1 MAEAEEVIVEEVVE
15 GVGEA
20 HSVDE
25 EVEEGEEEEEEEVR
39 SKTGMIVLE
48 SNLTLSD
55 VKVWL
60 YILETS
66 KSKNR
71 NCVSLF
77 IC

>member
-25 EVEEGEEEEEEEVR
+25 EVEEGGEEEEEEGR
-39 SKTGMIVLE
+39 SETGMIVLE

-55 VKVWL
+55 VNSLVVYSGNLKVKKQKL
-60 YILETS
+60 
-66 KSKNR
+66 
-71 NCVSLF
+71 C
-77 IC
+77 

>member
-25 EVEEGEEEEEEEVR
+25 EVEEGEEEEEEVR
-39 SKTGMIVLE
+39 SETGMIVLE

-55 VKVWL
+55 VNSLVVYSGNLKVKKQKL
-60 YILETS
+60 
-66 KSKNR
+66 
-71 NCVSLF
+71 C
-77 IC
+77 